1 MADLFDNPIGLDG
14 FEFLE
19 FTAPKKGILEPIF
32 EAMGFTRVAR
42 HKSKDVELWRQGD
55 INLLSNYE
63 KNCHA
68 GYYAEEHGPSACG
81 MAFRVKDSQHA
92 YKEVQRIGN
101 FASF

>member
-1 MADLFDNPIGLDG
+1 MADLFENPIGLDG

-32 EAMGFTRVAR
+32 EAMGFTLVAR

-63 KNCHA
+63 KKEPTGCTPIHWINCFTNSWSKFSVA
-68 GYYAEEHGPSACG
+68 VSRFSA
-81 MAFRVKDSQHA
+81 
-92 YKEVQRIGN
+92 
-101 FASF
+101 